1 MGQCSCLVITVP
13 PTCIYKGPSGNNM
26 RSGYTFCPLAA
37 VNSIV
42 STQNFRHRPSSS
54 AWQAFRLRQIGMA
67 STETRV
73 VLFAMSRTPPTQVDG
88 PADRSDIAAGKSGGL
103 WDGPHVTESNRRPG
117 L

>member
-1 MGQCSCLVITVP
+1 MGQRSCFVIPYHTRVFVKIRQA
-13 PTCIYKGPSGNNM
+13 TAW
-26 RSGYTFCPLAA
+26 RSEYTFCPLAA

-54 AWQAFRLRQIGMA
+54 AWQAFGLRQIGMA

-73 VLFAMSRTPPTQVDG
+73 VLFVMSRTPPTQVDG
-88 PADRSDIAAGKSGGL
+88 SADRSDIAAGKSGGL
-103 WDGPHVTESNRRPG
+103 WDGPHATESNRRPG